1 MPDWLTSILLGV
13 IEGITEFLPVSS
25 TGHLLVPQQLGWL
38 EKQTDL
44 FNIAIQSG
52 AVIAVLFNFT
62 DRVKQLTLRWREP
75 EARDYLAKLLVAFVI
90 TGVGGLLI
98 DKLGFELPEDVLP
111 VAVALLVGG
120 VLFVVVEKMIG
131 DRANLAEVTW
141 AIAIAVGF
149 GQLLAAVF
157 PGTSRSGATILIAL
171 LMGLRRMPA
180 IEFTFLLGVPT
191 LLAAGAYKVFKAIRA
206 ESVTEDWGQL
216 ALATAV
222 SAVTAF
228 VSVRWLLRYIE
239 THTFVA
245 FGWYRI
251 ALGLALLFA
260 SIRDALPAVLRL
272 TRRSIAS
279 QSVPRHRLAKF
290 PILS

>member
-1 MPDWLTSILLGV
+1 MPDWLTSILLGI

-38 EKQTDL
+38 ETQSDV

-52 AVIAVLFNFT
+52 AVVAVLFNFT

-98 DKLGFELPEDVLP
+98 DKLGFKLPEDVLP

-120 VLFVVVEKMIG
+120 VLFVVIEKKIG
-131 DRANLAEVTW
+131 GRANLAEVTW

-180 IEFTFLLGVPT
+180 IEFTFLSL
-191 LLAAGAYKVFKAIRA
+191 IH
-206 ESVTEDWGQL
+206 
-216 ALATAV
+216 
-222 SAVTAF
+222 
-228 VSVRWLLRYIE
+228 I
-239 THTFVA
+239 
-245 FGWYRI
+245 
-251 ALGLALLFA
+251 
-260 SIRDALPAVLRL
+260 
-272 TRRSIAS
+272 
-279 QSVPRHRLAKF
+279 
-290 PILS
+290 

>member
-75 EARDYLAKLLVAFVI
+75 EARDYLAKLFVAFVI

-131 DRANLAEVTW
+131 DRASLAKVTW

-171 LMGLRRMPA
+171 LMGLRRVPA

-191 LLAAGAYKVFKAIRA
+191 LLAAGAYKVFTAINDNEVSALEEWLGFRYIVPM
-206 ESVTEDWGQL
+206 ENWGQL
-216 ALATAV
+216 ALAMGV

-260 SIRDALPAVLRL
+260 INS
-272 TRRSIAS
+272 
-279 QSVPRHRLAKF
+279 
-290 PILS
+290 

>member
-1 MPDWLTSILLGV
+1 LAKRCCQTTGVPDWLTSILLGV

-25 TGHLLVPQQLGWL
+25 TGHLLLPQQLGWL
-38 EKQTDL
+38 EMQTDL

-90 TGVGGLLI
+90 TGAGGLLI

-111 VAVALLVGG
+111 VAMALLVGG
-120 VLFVVVEKMIG
+120 VLFVVVEKEIG
-131 DRANLAEVTW
+131 GRANLEEVTW
-141 AIAIAVGF
+141 AIAIAIGF

-171 LMGLRRMPA
+171 LMGLRRIPA

-251 ALGLALLFA
+251 ALGLTLIIYL
-260 SIRDALPAVLRL
+260 
-272 TRRSIAS
+272 IA
-279 QSVPRHRLAKF
+279 F
-290 PILS
+290 E

>member
-1 MPDWLTSILLGV
+1 MRLAKRWVQTTGVPNWLTSILLGI

-75 EARDYLAKLLVAFVI
+75 EARDYLAKLLIAFVI

-120 VLFVVVEKMIG
+120 VLFVVVEKKIG
-131 DRANLAEVTW
+131 ARASLAKVTW

-157 PGTSRSGATILIAL
+157 PGTSRSGATVLIAL
-171 LMGLRRMPA
+171 LMGLRRVPA

-191 LLAAGAYKVFKAIRA
+191 LLAAGAYKVFQAVRA
-206 ESVTEDWGQL
+206 ESVSEDWGQL
-216 ALATAV
+216 ILATGV
-222 SAVTAF
+222 SAITAF

-251 ALGLALLFA
+251 ALGLTLIIYL
-260 SIRDALPAVLRL
+260 
-272 TRRSIAS
+272 IA
-279 QSVPRHRLAKF
+279 F
-290 PILS
+290 E

>member
-1 MPDWLTSILLGV
+1 MRLAKRWVQTTGVPNWLTSILLGI

-98 DKLGFELPEDVLP
+98 DKLGFELPENVLP

-120 VLFVVVEKMIG
+120 MLFVVVEKMIG
-131 DRANLAEVTW
+131 DRASLAKVTW
-141 AIAIAVGF
+141 TIAIAVGF

-171 LMGLRRMPA
+171 LMGLKRMPA

-216 ALATAV
+216 ALATSV

-260 SIRDALPAVLRL
+260 VNS
-272 TRRSIAS
+272 
-279 QSVPRHRLAKF
+279 
-290 PILS
+290 

>member
-1 MPDWLTSILLGV
+1 
-13 IEGITEFLPVSS
+13 
-25 TGHLLVPQQLGWL
+25 
-38 EKQTDL
+38 
-44 FNIAIQSG
+44 
-52 AVIAVLFNFT
+52 
-62 DRVKQLTLRWREP
+62 
-75 EARDYLAKLLVAFVI
+75 LAK
-90 TGVGGLLI
+90 
-98 DKLGFELPEDVLP
+98 
-111 VAVALLVGG
+111 
-120 VLFVVVEKMIG
+120 
-131 DRANLAEVTW
+131 VTW

-260 SIRDALPAVLRL
+260 VNS
-272 TRRSIAS
+272 
-279 QSVPRHRLAKF
+279 
-290 PILS
+290 

>member
-1 MPDWLTSILLGV
+1 LAKRWGQTTGVPEWLTSILLGI
-13 IEGITEFLPVSS
+13 IEGITEFLPISS
-25 TGHLLVPQQLGWL
+25 TGHLLLPQQLGWL
-38 EKQTDL
+38 EKQSDV

-52 AVIAVLFNFT
+52 AVLAVLFNFT
-62 DRVKQLTLRWREP
+62 DRVKQLTLRCREP
-75 EARDYLAKLLVAFVI
+75 AARDYLAKLFVAFVI
-90 TGVGGLLI
+90 TGAGGLVI
-98 DKLGFELPEDVLP
+98 DQLGFELPEDVLP

-120 VLFVVVEKMIG
+120 VLFVVVENKIG
-131 DRANLAEVTW
+131 DQANLAEVTW

-171 LMGLRRMPA
+171 LMGLRRVPA

-191 LLAAGAYKVFKAIRA
+191 LLAAGMYEVFKAMRS
-206 ESVTEDWGQL
+206 ESVSEDWGQL
-216 ALATAV
+216 TLATV
-222 SAVTAF
+222 ISAVTAF

-251 ALGLALLFA
+251 ALGLTLIIYL
-260 SIRDALPAVLRL
+260 
-272 TRRSIAS
+272 IA
-279 QSVPRHRLAKF
+279 F
-290 PILS
+290 E

>member
-1 MPDWLTSILLGV
+1 MGSNNRVPDWLTSILLGI
-13 IEGITEFLPVSS
+13 IEGITEFLPISS
-25 TGHLLVPQQLGWL
+25 TGHLLLPQQLGWL
-38 EKQTDL
+38 EKQSDV

-62 DRVKQLTLRWREP
+62 DRVKQLTFRWREP
-75 EARDYLAKLLVAFVI
+75 EARDYLAKLFVAFVI
-90 TGVGGLLI
+90 TGVGGLVI
-98 DKLGFELPEDVLP
+98 DQLGFELPESVLP

-120 VLFVVVEKMIG
+120 ALFVVVEKKIG
-131 DRANLAEVTW
+131 NRAKLAEVTW
-141 AIAIAVGF
+141 AIAIAIGF

-171 LMGLRRMPA
+171 LMGLRRVPA

-191 LLAAGAYKVFKAIRA
+191 LLAAGAYKVFTAINDNEVSALEEWLGFRYIVPM
-206 ESVTEDWGQL
+206 ENWGQL
-216 ALATAV
+216 ALAMGV

-260 SIRDALPAVLRL
+260 INS
-272 TRRSIAS
+272 
-279 QSVPRHRLAKF
+279 
-290 PILS
+290 

>member
-1 MPDWLTSILLGV
+1 MRFAKRWGQTTGVPDWLTSILLGV

-98 DKLGFELPEDVLP
+98 DKLGFELPENVLP

-120 VLFVVVEKMIG
+120 MLFVVVEKMIG
-131 DRANLAEVTW
+131 DRASLAKVTW

-171 LMGLRRMPA
+171 LMGA
-180 IEFTFLLGVPT
+180 N
-191 LLAAGAYKVFKAIRA
+191 
-206 ESVTEDWGQL
+206 
-216 ALATAV
+216 
-222 SAVTAF
+222 
-228 VSVRWLLRYIE
+228 
-239 THTFVA
+239 A
-245 FGWYRI
+245 FGGRRVQGVQGDPRRVGDGRLGAVGLGHI
-251 ALGLALLFA
+251 GLGGDCVRVGAVAAAL
-260 SIRDALPAVLRL
+260 
-272 TRRSIAS
+272 
-279 QSVPRHRLAKF
+279 H
-290 PILS
+290 

>member
-1 MPDWLTSILLGV
+1 MRLTKRWGQTTGVPDWLTSILLGI

-98 DKLGFELPEDVLP
+98 DKLGFELPETVLP
-111 VAVALLVGG
+111 VALALLVGG

-131 DRANLAEVTW
+131 DRASLAKVTW
-141 AIAIAVGF
+141 AIAIAIGF

-171 LMGLRRMPA
+171 LMGLRRVPA

-191 LLAAGAYKVFKAIRA
+191 LLAAGMYKVFQAVRD
-206 ESVTEDWGQL
+206 ESVSEDWGQL
-216 ALATAV
+216 ILATGV
-222 SAVTAF
+222 SAITAF

-251 ALGLALLFA
+251 ALGLTLIIYL
-260 SIRDALPAVLRL
+260 
-272 TRRSIAS
+272 IA
-279 QSVPRHRLAKF
+279 F
-290 PILS
+290 E